1 MPEQI
6 ISNELKR
13 VYIMKTKSTFDR
25 MMEDPKWKAD
35 FEKGYEE
42 FLLSEFICEQ
52 MELGGLTV
60 RDLAHRAGV
69 SPTTIQNMRNG
80 NADNMKFK
88 TLLSVLHELGFTLNP
103 VSCRATHP

>member
-1 MPEQI
+1 
-6 ISNELKR
+6 
-13 VYIMKTKSTFDR
+13 MKNSRSTFDR

-52 MELGGLTV
+52 MESTGMSV
-60 RDLAHRAGV
+60 RELAKKAGV

-80 NADNMKFK
+80 KADNVKLK
-88 TLLSVLHELGFTLNP
+88 TLLSVFHELGFKLQP
-103 VSCRATHP
+103 ISFRA